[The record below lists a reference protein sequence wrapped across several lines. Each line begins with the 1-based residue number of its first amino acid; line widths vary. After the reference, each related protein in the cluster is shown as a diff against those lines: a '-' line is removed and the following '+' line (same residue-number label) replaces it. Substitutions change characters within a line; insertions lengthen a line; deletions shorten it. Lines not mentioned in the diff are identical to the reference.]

1 MTRNPREILNE
12 LMGGIGQLS
21 ETNPL
26 LVKAFNDFGGAVL
39 AEGAVNV
46 KTKELISIG
55 VSVYSR
61 CEYCIVMHTYNA
73 LKAGAN
79 ADEILEAGLVSSAF
93 GGGPA
98 FAYSITLLKQCID
111 EFSKDF
117 Q

>member
-1 MTRNPREILNE
+1 MTRNPREILSE
-12 LMGGIGQLS
+12 LIKGTAEVS
-21 ETNPL
+21 EINPS
-26 LVKAFNDFGGAVL
+26 VIKAFNEFGGAVL

-73 LKAGAN
+73 LKAGASK
-79 ADEILEAGLVSSAF
+79 DEILEAGLVASAF

-98 FAYSITLLKQCID
+98 FAYTTTLLKQCID

-117 Q
+117 E

>member
-12 LMGGIGQLS
+12 LMSGIGQVS

-26 LVKAFNDFGGAVL
+26 AVKTFLDYSGTVL
-39 AEGAVNV
+39 SEGAVDV

-61 CEYCIVMHTYNA
+61 CEYCIVMHVHNA
-73 LKAGAN
+73 LKAGAKPE
-79 ADEILEAGLVSSAF
+79 EIMEAGLVSGAF
-93 GGGPA
+93 AGGPA
-98 FAYSITLLKQCID
+98 FAYTTTLLKQCID

-117 Q
+117 E